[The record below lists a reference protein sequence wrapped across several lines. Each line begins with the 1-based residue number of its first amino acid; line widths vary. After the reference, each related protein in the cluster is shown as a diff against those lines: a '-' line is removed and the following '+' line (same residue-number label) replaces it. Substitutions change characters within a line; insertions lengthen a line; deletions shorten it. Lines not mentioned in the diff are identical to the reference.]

1 MCAIMQCDDGCS
13 SCGDSS
19 SMQAMERK
27 DTRSAGAG
35 TWATVR
41 KISGLPGADGASR
54 PVLQQHTESELMWKN
69 DVGER
74 YKQLVPP
81 RPARQGARLT
91 SCSLSSGPLISEM
104 LGDAVAK
111 ASLSSQPGGK
121 CVDEVVMFLDLDKAA
136 IFGNDGNDFGIALQW
151 ENKPFSDV
159 VALYKLLVNP
169 NVKETYRALSA
180 RAKHVKVVLYTMRST
195 LLVYNS
201 PFRHSES
208 IIPVRWHPNWHVDGQ
223 LYLPPDLVTSDQV
236 MSQTHWQHE
245 LMEPEL
251 LDIKKSLERLLAVRE
266 VIQSE
271 LGLNEL
277 PHVVV
282 TATGKSVRQTAEV
295 LGMKPAN
302 CYLWDDNT
310 KIEQNEH
317 VVRVAPYVAMTPPR
331 RDALLKFLDRKLPA
345 LDLDE
350 DLLEFLL
357 GAPACDAALL
367 CDSSG
372 AVNYHV
378 ACATELEP
386 WALPPSTGV
395 WAQVARVD
403 ANMRLAAADVASAV
417 HAAAGKDKMDMQQ
430 GQESGSLS
438 PVTPD
443 ALATPPRADTKL
455 KHHKGRITASTSA
468 PNLLLPRQQSVR
480 ASFTR
485 LSAASVVAVG
495 CADR

>member
-19 SMQAMERK
+19 SMQAMEKK

-35 TWATVR
+35 TWATVS
-41 KISGLPGADGASR
+41 KISGLPAADGASR
-54 PVLQQHTESELMWKN
+54 PILQQHTESELMWKN

-91 SCSLSSGPLISEM
+91 SWSLSSGPLISEM
-104 LGDAVAK
+104 LGNAVAK

-282 TATGKSVRQTAEV
+282 TATGKSVRQTAGV

-331 RDALLKFLDRKLPA
+331 RDALLKFLDR
-345 LDLDE
+345 
-350 DLLEFLL
+350 
-357 GAPACDAALL
+357 
-367 CDSSG
+367 
-372 AVNYHV
+372 
-378 ACATELEP
+378 
-386 WALPPSTGV
+386 
-395 WAQVARVD
+395 
-403 ANMRLAAADVASAV
+403 
-417 HAAAGKDKMDMQQ
+417 
-430 GQESGSLS
+430 
-438 PVTPD
+438 
-443 ALATPPRADTKL
+443 
-455 KHHKGRITASTSA
+455 
-468 PNLLLPRQQSVR
+468 
-480 ASFTR
+480 
-485 LSAASVVAVG
+485 
-495 CADR
+495 